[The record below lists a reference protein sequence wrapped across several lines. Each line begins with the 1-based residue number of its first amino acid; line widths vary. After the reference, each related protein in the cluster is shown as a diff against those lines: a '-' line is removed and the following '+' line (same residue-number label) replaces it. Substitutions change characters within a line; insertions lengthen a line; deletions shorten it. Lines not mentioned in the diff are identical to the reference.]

1 MRQKQILIIGG
12 DNGGGSAGDQIMC
25 EAACDF
31 FVKAGFKVYT
41 DAQSLD
47 WQSPISGVTTILQ
60 LRKDVYNTNFRR
72 IVKSFL
78 KLYRIIAFPIF
89 CRTKRNV
96 PFFLHGNEFKT
107 CFQNSDIIL
116 FAGCGGLTD
125 KYPITVLMW
134 WSLIK
139 AALKCSKP
147 VYISGVGIGPIHSP
161 ICKSLIR
168 KIINHV
174 NYITVRDAHV
184 SYDWVKKLSKL
195 NNFDWVP
202 DDACFY
208 IGNDKYYI
216 PSSLIKGRLI
226 GINIMNAA
234 FPSDI
239 LIKTFCHELSS
250 VVTDADRFCLIPVTH
265 EDSEVLNRI
274 VKYLSA
280 SRCIV
285 IPPISP
291 SATKHVVSQLDI
303 MISCRYHG
311 CVFGVSQG
319 IPTIGLYA
327 EEYWKDK
334 NNGVLEMFGCSNSA
348 FSVSNITN
356 GDFRNK
362 VTEFLDNPE
371 PIKLMLNEHIQ
382 VLKGKAYM
390 VHKMILKNYE

>member
-1 MRQKQILIIGG
+1 MRKKQILIIGG

-47 WQSPISGVTTILQ
+47 WQSPISGVTTVLQ
-60 LRKDVYNTNFRR
+60 LRKDFYNTKLQRVIR
-72 IVKSFL
+72 SFL
-78 KLYRIIAFPIF
+78 KLYRIIAFPMF
-89 CRTKRNV
+89 CRTRRSI

-107 CFQNSDIIL
+107 CFQNSDVIL

-147 VYISGVGIGPIHSP
+147 VYISGVGIGPIHSS
-161 ICKSLIR
+161 ICRNLIR

-184 SYDWVKKLSKL
+184 SYDWVKRLSKVD
-195 NNFDWVP
+195 NFDWVP

-208 IGNDKYYI
+208 IGNDKYDL
-216 PSSLIKGRLI
+216 PANSSKGRMI
-226 GINIMNAA
+226 GINIMRSA
-234 FPSDI
+234 FSSEM
-239 LIKTFCHELSS
+239 LIEAFCHELTSIG
-250 VVTDADRFCLIPVTH
+250 TDTDRFCLIPVTH
-265 EDSEVLNRI
+265 EDTDILNQL
-274 VKYLSA
+274 VKLLSA

-291 SATKHVVSQLDI
+291 SATKHVISQLDI

-311 CVFGVSQG
+311 CIFGVSQE

-334 NNGVLEMFGCSNSA
+334 NNGVLEMFGCANFA
-348 FSVSNITN
+348 FSVSNITD

-362 VTEFLDNPE
+362 VIEILDNPE
-371 PIKLMLNEHIQ
+371 PIKLILNEHLQ
-382 VLKGKAYM
+382 VLKGKASM
-390 VHKMILKNYE
+390 VHKMILNNYE